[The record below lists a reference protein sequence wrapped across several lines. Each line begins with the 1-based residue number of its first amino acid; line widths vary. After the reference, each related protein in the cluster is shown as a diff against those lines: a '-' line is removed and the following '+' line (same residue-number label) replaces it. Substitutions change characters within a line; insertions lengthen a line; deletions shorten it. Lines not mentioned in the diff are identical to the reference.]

1 MLLGARLGKIAGAVN
16 RFGARKMKAILLF
29 ALLWTSSLDAAP
41 FMRPPAFLGGI
52 PGRAQFQA
60 IQLQRHQ
67 ARTLLY
73 REALE
78 ELRKNPHAADVPD
91 CPAGKPA
98 TGALCLTKPVQIDT
112 IIPPPVVIA
121 APAVSV
127 APVAPVTVV
136 PVTPA
141 APVATPPLSQ
151 PVTTP
156 PVASPVE
163 KPLRHKIAVLFG
175 INGYKDPIPELGT
188 PVADVEGIAEALRKH
203 YGYETRILRNVG
215 KKEIIQELNQIA
227 ADAKA
232 DDSVLLFYAGHG
244 YLMEDTQM
252 GYWIPIDGSVKTA
265 ANWISNSD
273 ISKLLAAINARQL
286 ILVSDSCFSGSLTRE
301 QKMTSGVSNVTGVL
315 QHRSVLAFSS
325 GGEEPV
331 SDGGKDGHSIFA
343 WSFINTL
350 KSTNGVAP
358 GFEIYRVVHGQVMK
372 DFPQEPQYGAVI
384 SAGHT
389 AGGEYIFEAAN

>member
-1 MLLGARLGKIAGAVN
+1 
-16 RFGARKMKAILLF
+16 MKAIFLF
-29 ALLWTSSLDAAP
+29 VLLWTAPLDAAP

-78 ELRKNPHAADVPD
+78 ELRNNPHAADVPD
-91 CPAGKPA
+91 CPAGKSA
-98 TGALCLTKPVQIDT
+98 KGVLCLTKPVQKDT
-112 IIPPPVVIA
+112 VALPPFAIAAVPVAPSVA
-121 APAVSV
+121 TVAPAVL
-127 APVAPVTVV
+127 PPLV
-136 PVTPA
+136 P
-141 APVATPPLSQ
+141 PVATPP
-151 PVTTP
+151 PVPPVVIP
-156 PVASPVE
+156 PVAAPVE
-163 KPLRHKIAVLFG
+163 KTLRRKIAVLFG
-175 INGYKDPIPELGT
+175 INSYKDPIPELGT

-215 KKEIIQELNQIA
+215 KKEIIQTLNEIA
-227 ADAKA
+227 AEAKA

-244 YLMEDTQM
+244 YLMDDTQM

-273 ISKLLAAINARQL
+273 ISKLLSAINARQL

-301 QKMTSGVSNVTGVL
+301 QKMTSGVSNVSRVL

-331 SDGGKDGHSIFA
+331 SDGGKEGHSIFA

>member
-1 MLLGARLGKIAGAVN
+1 
-16 RFGARKMKAILLF
+16 MKAILLF
-29 ALLWTSSLDAAP
+29 SLLWMTSLGAAP
-41 FMRPPAFLGGI
+41 FMLPPAFLGGV

-78 ELRKNPHAADVPD
+78 ELRKNPHAADLPD
-91 CPAGKPA
+91 CPAGQPA
-98 TGALCLTKPVQIDT
+98 KGMLCLTKPLEIQQESKVV
-112 IIPPPVVIA
+112 PPPVVVA
-121 APAVSV
+121 AQLASITPAVTE
-127 APVAPVTVV
+127 APVAPVTSSVATV
-136 PVTPA
+136 APA
-141 APVATPPLSQ
+141 APVATTHLVQ
-151 PVTTP
+151 PVATP
-156 PVASPVE
+156 PSAPVVVE
-163 KPLRHKIAVLFG
+163 KPLRRKIAVLFG

-188 PVADVEGIAEALRKH
+188 PVADVEGIADALRKH
-203 YGYETRILRNVG
+203 YGYETRVMRNVG
-215 KKEIIQELNQIA
+215 KKEIIQTLNEIA
-227 ADAKA
+227 AEAKA

-244 YLMEDTQM
+244 YLMDDTQM

-273 ISKLLAAINARQL
+273 ISKLLSAINARQL

-301 QKMTSGVSNVTGVL
+301 QRMTSGIPNVSSVL

-331 SDGGKDGHSIFA
+331 SDGGKEGHSIFA

-389 AGGEYIFEAAN
+389 AGGEYIFEVAN

>member
-1 MLLGARLGKIAGAVN
+1 
-16 RFGARKMKAILLF
+16 MKAMFLF
-29 ALLWTSSLDAAP
+29 ALLCMTVVDAAP
-41 FMRPPAFLGGI
+41 FTRPPAFLGGI
-52 PGRAQFQA
+52 PGRAQFQS

-91 CPAGKPA
+91 CPTGKPEN
-98 TGALCLTKPVQIDT
+98 GVLCLSKPVQKDT
-112 IIPPPVVIA
+112 KVPPPVVIA
-121 APAVSV
+121 APVAPAVTV
-127 APVAPVTVV
+127 APVAPVTSAIA
-136 PVTPA
+136 PVTSA
-141 APVATPPLSQ
+141 APVATPQIPKS
-151 PVTTP
+151 VVTP
-156 PVASPVE
+156 PVVVPAVVE
-163 KPLRHKIAVLFG
+163 KPLRRKVAVLFG

-203 YGYETRILRNVG
+203 YGYETRIFRNVG
-215 KKEIIQELNQIA
+215 KIEIIQTLNEIA
-227 ADAKA
+227 AEAKA

-244 YLMEDTQM
+244 YLMDDTQM

-273 ISKLLAAINARQL
+273 ISKLLSAINARQL
-286 ILVSDSCFSGSLTRE
+286 ILVSDSCFSGSLTKE
-301 QKMTSGVSNVTGVL
+301 QKMTRGVSNVTGVL

-350 KSTNGVAP
+350 KSTNGIAP

-372 DFPQEPQYGAVI
+372 DYPQEPQYGAVI